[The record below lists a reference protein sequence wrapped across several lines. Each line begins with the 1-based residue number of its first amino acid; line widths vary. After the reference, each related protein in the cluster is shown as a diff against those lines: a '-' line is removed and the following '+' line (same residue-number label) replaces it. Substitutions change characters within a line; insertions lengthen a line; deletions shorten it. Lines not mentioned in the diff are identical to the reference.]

1 MKTITD
7 KAADTC
13 RAALAQVIRDA
24 EKHATTAANLGQ
36 DTEKWHKL
44 VADIKAADAE
54 LASA

>member
-7 KAADTC
+7 KTADTC

-24 EKHATTAANLGQ
+24 EKHAATAETLGQ

-44 VADIKAADAE
+44 VTDIKSADAE

>member
-7 KAADTC
+7 KTADTC

-24 EKHATTAANLGQ
+24 EKSATTAANLEQ

-44 VADIKAADAE
+44 IDDIKAADAE
-54 LASA
+54 LVSA